1 MAQLSLYYQTQLET
15 KVSLLAKQVNADMD
29 RHLLDNLRD
38 KIEKKVIDN
47 GIVMRINRLIDYD
60 YGVIDKSNFM
70 GTTVYNVKYECF
82 ICSPT
87 KNLEIVCV
95 VDNIIRGYLI
105 GRNGPV
111 IIAISTNN
119 IDTQKF
125 SINGD
130 TIINIKTKNAI
141 QKGDYLK
148 VSIINV
154 NINLG
159 ELHIVVLCKLLN
171 MATKDEIA
179 NFKEDQTIPDANVEE
194 TREFI

>member
-29 RHLLDNLRD
+29 RHLLDNLRE

-47 GIVMRINRLIDYD
+47 GIVLRINRLIDYD

-87 KNLEIVCV
+87 KNLEIVCI

-111 IIAISTNN
+111 IVAISTNN

-125 SINGD
+125 SISGD
-130 TIINIKTKNAI
+130 TIMNIKTKNAI

-171 MATKDEIA
+171 MATKDEIS
-179 NFKEDQTIPDANVEE
+179 NFKADQTIPDTNENE
-194 TREFI
+194 DREFI